1 MKKLKKTNFDIS
13 KLNDGAIKQLMT
25 LISEDLNND
34 GTPIKLDHIM
44 ENLSI
49 VNSDFSYFGINSPDL
64 DDYTYL
70 CELFVLN
77 KTFDPPFKRP
87 KLKSMT
93 VYHSEDYT
101 SFGTRYYEQT
111 INTYTIL
118 DKDDMYSL
126 QSEGYYEYWEGNL
139 TEDDS
144 HNYETED
151 DEITDVVLTSPK

>member
-1 MKKLKKTNFDIS
+1 MKRLKKTNFDIS

-25 LISEDLNND
+25 LISEDLDND

-77 KTFDPPFKRP
+77 KTIWNG
-87 KLKSMT
+87 KL
-93 VYHSEDYT
+93 Y
-101 SFGTRYYEQT
+101 
-111 INTYTIL
+111 
-118 DKDDMYSL
+118 
-126 QSEGYYEYWEGNL
+126 
-139 TEDDS
+139 
-144 HNYETED
+144 
-151 DEITDVVLTSPK
+151 

>member
-1 MKKLKKTNFDIS
+1 MKTKSNIS

-25 LISEDLNND
+25 LISEDLDNYVD
-34 GTPIKLDHIM
+34 RTPIKIDYIM

-49 VNSDFSYFGINSPDL
+49 VKSDLSYFGINSPDL

-77 KTFDPPFKRP
+77 KTFEPPFKRP
-87 KLKSMT
+87 ELKSMT

-101 SFGTRYYEQT
+101 STGTKYYEQT

-126 QSEGYYEYWEGNL
+126 QVEEYYEYWEGII
-139 TEDDS
+139 TDDDS
-144 HNYETED
+144 HHYENESDT
-151 DEITDVVLTSPK
+151 ITDIVLNNSK

>member
-1 MKKLKKTNFDIS
+1 
-13 KLNDGAIKQLMT
+13 
-25 LISEDLNND
+25 
-34 GTPIKLDHIM
+34 M

-77 KTFDPPFKRP
+77 KTFEPPFKRP

-101 SFGTRYYEQT
+101 SSGTKYFQQT

-126 QSEGYYEYWEGNL
+126 QSEGYYEYWDGDM
-139 TEDDS
+139 TDDDS
-144 HNYETED
+144 HNYETD
-151 DEITDVVLTSPK
+151 DDQITDIVLTSPK